1 MKYISNLH
9 KTMPIRS
16 TPPKKSARD
25 RILEAAHE
33 LFYQKGIQNVGV
45 DEIIARSGVAKMSL
59 YNHFQ
64 SKDQLAA
71 EFLRQRDE
79 NWRRW
84 FEAAVEQYGTTPTE
98 RLLAMFDALKDW
110 FEQPDFRGCAFIN
123 ATVELVNS
131 ELPGYQVALKHKQL
145 LYQHVLKL
153 VQAAEVT
160 DTQSLARQ
168 LLLLIEGA
176 IILALM
182 EGCSEA
188 AVQARAA
195 ASALLA
201 AHQK

>member
-1 MKYISNLH
+1 MPMKS
-9 KTMPIRS
+9 S
-16 TPPKKSARD
+16 PPKKSARD
-25 RILEAAHE
+25 RILEAAQE

-64 SKDQLAA
+64 SKDQLVA
-71 EFLRQRDE
+71 EFLRRRDE

-123 ATVELVNS
+123 ATVELVNP

-145 LYQHVLKL
+145 LYQYVLKL
-153 VQAAEVT
+153 VRAAEVM
-160 DTQSLARQ
+160 DTQLLARQ

-195 ASALLA
+195 ASVLLA